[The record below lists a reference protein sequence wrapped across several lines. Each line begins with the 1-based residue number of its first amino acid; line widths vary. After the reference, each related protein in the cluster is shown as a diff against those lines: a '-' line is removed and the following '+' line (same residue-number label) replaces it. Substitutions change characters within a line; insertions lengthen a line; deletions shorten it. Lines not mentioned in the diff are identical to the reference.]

1 MLFESVFSTLI
12 DRKHAAEPERGAV
25 RGVLV
30 FPHWNG
36 GVYVY
41 SRITHLEAQE

>member
-1 MLFESVFSTLI
+1 MFSTLMN
-12 DRKHAAEPERGAV
+12 RKHAVEPERGAV

-36 GVYVY
+36 KVYVY
-41 SRITHLEAQE
+41 PRIIRLGE